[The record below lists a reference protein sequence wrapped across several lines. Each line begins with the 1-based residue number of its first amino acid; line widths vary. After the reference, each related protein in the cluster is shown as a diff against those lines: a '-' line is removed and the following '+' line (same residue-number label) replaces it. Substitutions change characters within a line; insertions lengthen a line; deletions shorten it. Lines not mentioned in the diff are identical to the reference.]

1 MKIIENRK
9 IFFAVSV
16 VLICIGLAAMALNAN
31 AGRGA
36 LNWDVEFTGG
46 TSMELDMGGAFEN
59 DTLED
64 IVREV

>member
-46 TSMELDMGGAFEN
+46 TSRFSQRSAVSYPVAVL
-59 DTLED
+59 L
-64 IVREV
+64 